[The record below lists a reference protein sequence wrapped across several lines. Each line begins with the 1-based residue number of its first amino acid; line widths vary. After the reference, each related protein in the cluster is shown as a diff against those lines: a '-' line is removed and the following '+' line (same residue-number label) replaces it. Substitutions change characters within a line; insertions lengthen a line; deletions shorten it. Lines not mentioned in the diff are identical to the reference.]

1 MLCRCVDCLWALH
14 FQSKAENSVLA
25 YAAPPPGSHP
35 ETLAGGLAE
44 SGQEYLSICTDR
56 MLRGIM
62 EMRMFRGIPGLC
74 LLGRLVGHFQ
84 RLCRDGH
91 CNQSAQF
98 PSVGCLP
105 SYIRVTLSPN

>member
-62 EMRMFRGIPGLC
+62 EMQDVQRYSRA
-74 LLGRLVGHFQ
+74 LLIRET
-84 RLCRDGH
+84 CR
-91 CNQSAQF
+91 AF
-98 PSVGCLP
+98 PKAL
-105 SYIRVTLSPN
+105 